1 VGDCSKHIW
10 EFARLDAVIA
20 GGAAVAESNGKVP
33 KKFSFNAPNGKLP
46 KPINEPTLSLPSVE
60 KRPAPHAAQFACS
73 VSETLGR

>member
-1 VGDCSKHIW
+1 VYGSLRCGSIAVSTFG

-46 KPINEPTLSLPSVE
+46 KPTNEPNCELAKS
-60 KRPAPHAAQFACS
+60 
-73 VSETLGR
+73 